1 MKRERMVVKES
12 TSKDE
17 LEASAAR
24 LLLLTGVPANMNGYR
39 YLLTSVMLV
48 CQDDQLIGAITT
60 RLYPVVAKMHG
71 VTKTRVERSIRN
83 AIDAAWSRGL
93 AEKMNTIFGGLVLRA
108 MDKPTN
114 GEFIAL
120 LALKIYLDQKEDS
133 AGGEEKRPVK
143 DPEETGLEE
152 TS

>member
-1 MKRERMVVKES
+1 M
-12 TSKDE
+12 
-17 LEASAAR
+17 
-24 LLLLTGVPANMNGYR
+24 
-39 YLLTSVMLV
+39 
-48 CQDDQLIGAITT
+48 
-60 RLYPVVAKMHG
+60 
-71 VTKTRVERSIRN
+71 TKTRVERSIRN

>member
-83 AIDAAWSRGL
+83 RPL
-93 AEKMNTIFGGLVLRA
+93 M
-108 MDKPTN
+108 
-114 GEFIAL
+114 
-120 LALKIYLDQKEDS
+120 
-133 AGGEEKRPVK
+133 RPVARPCGE
-143 DPEETGLEE
+143 DEYHLRRASPACHG
-152 TS
+152 